1 MGTYLVQRLLQ
12 VVLVLFGVST
22 MMFVLLR
29 LSGDPV
35 TLFISDI
42 PDAAEVARLRQSLG
56 FNDPLPVQYG
66 RFMRD
71 LATGNFGRSFRAKVP
86 ARDLVL
92 QRLPATLELT
102 AVALLIG
109 TLLAVPAGVLAAVRR
124 GSLFDTLLTI
134 LLALGQSVPIFLVG
148 FLLILLFAV
157 NWHLFPTSGRGE
169 WRHLILPSLTLGLFF
184 VARIARVTRSSVLE
198 VLSQEYVI
206 TARAKG
212 LAEPRVLTVHVL
224 RNAALPVVTV
234 IGHLLATVVS
244 GAIVT
249 EAVFAWPGIGRLMV
263 EAVQARDYPVV
274 QASVFVVAIM
284 VALSNLATDIA
295 YAVLD
300 PRIRLR

>member
-66 RFMRD
+66 RFVRD

-102 AVALLIG
+102 AAALLIG

-169 WRHLILPSLTLGLFF
+169 WRHLVLPSLTLGLFF

-198 VLSQEYVI
+198 VLSQEYVT

-212 LAEPRVLTVHVL
+212 LDEARVLTVHVL